1 MKYKLLFWIMLCLY
15 NVLIGVS
22 IYQRVMTV
30 QVPKNMFCVE
40 LPEGSGN
47 HYECK
52 VEIIDGK
59 WIKKC
64 NLCEVSE

>member
-15 NVLIGVS
+15 NVLIGIS
-22 IYQRVMTV
+22 IYQRKTPH
-30 QVPKNMFCVE
+30 PKNMFCVE